1 MATKGQKF
9 KQRTAEEKYEIIK
22 PILDNL
28 KSQTQVSKDNNINI
42 GLIFQWV
49 KKYNEK
55 GLEGLNNKI
64 KPGNPLAKYSNKKN
78 LSKEEQLEYENMKLR
93 IENELLKKGYLMK
106 GDGSIVKFMK

>member
-22 PILDNL
+22 PILENL

-49 KKYNEK
+49 QKYNEK
-55 GLEGLNNKI
+55 DFEGLNNKTNIILFGITIIIVHHWHYNI
-64 KPGNPLAKYSNKKN
+64 KN
-78 LSKEEQLEYENMKLR
+78 QLN
-93 IENELLKKGYLMK
+93 IELN
-106 GDGSIVKFMK
+106 